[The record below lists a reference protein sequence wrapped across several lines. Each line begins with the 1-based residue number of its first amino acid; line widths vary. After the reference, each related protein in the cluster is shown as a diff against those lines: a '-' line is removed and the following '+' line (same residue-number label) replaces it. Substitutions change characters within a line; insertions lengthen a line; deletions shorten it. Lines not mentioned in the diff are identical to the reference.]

1 MKEKIIKVIIYILL
15 VIYIIP
21 FIYFMC
27 YFNWEYAKKNGFVSW
42 LCFGEV
48 VATAKSIIW
57 PYYVFLNKESNEI
70 EVINKNDLD
79 SIDHFK
85 NSRINSDSAL
95 LLIRTSSI
103 IGDSLEFQNITPYDK
118 KQIINLLNTA
128 IKEAKLVNNDLLD
141 KIHPELP
148 EKYTKNYIIGLEMIR
163 VGINNNERNK
173 LLVGYNNLG
182 YYILWSQSNEEDFFK
197 NYKQNILYEEIQE

>member
-1 MKEKIIKVIIYILL
+1 MKEKIIKIIIYILL

-21 FIYFMC
+21 FAYFMF

-48 VATAKSIIW
+48 VVTAKSIIW
-57 PYYVFLNKESNEI
+57 PYYVFLNKESNVT
-70 EVINKNDLD
+70 EVINQNDLD
-79 SIDHFK
+79 SINHFK

-118 KQIINLLNTA
+118 KQIVNLLNTA

-141 KIHPELP
+141 KIHPELS
-148 EKYTKNYIIGLEMIR
+148 EKYAKHYIIGLEMIKA
-163 VGINNNERNK
+163 GINNNERNK
-173 LLVGYNNLG
+173 LLVGYNYLG

-197 NYKQNILYEEIQE
+197 NYK

>member
-1 MKEKIIKVIIYILL
+1 MKEKIIKIIIYVLL

-21 FIYFMC
+21 FNYFMF
-27 YFNWEYAKKNGFVSW
+27 YYNWEYAKKNGFVSW

-48 VATAKSIIW
+48 VATTKSIIW
-57 PYYVFLNKESNEI
+57 PYYVFLYKKSNEI
-70 EVINKNDLD
+70 EVIHQNDLD
-79 SIDHFK
+79 GINHFK

-103 IGDSLEFQNITPYDK
+103 IGDSLELQNISPSDK

-148 EKYTKNYIIGLEMIR
+148 EKYTKHYIIGLQMIKA
-163 VGINNNERNK
+163 GLNNNERNK
-173 LLVGYNNLG
+173 LLLGYNYFGL
-182 YYILWSQSNEEDFFK
+182 YVLWSQENEEDFLK
-197 NYKQNILYEEIQE
+197 N

>member
-1 MKEKIIKVIIYILL
+1 MKKKIIRIVIYILL
-15 VIYIIP
+15 AIYLIP
-21 FIYFMC
+21 LIYFLL
-27 YFNWEYAKKNGFVSW
+27 YFNWDYARKNGFVSW

-48 VATAKSIIW
+48 VVTAKSIIW
-57 PYYVFLNKESNEI
+57 PYYVFLNKESDEI
-70 EVINKNDLD
+70 VIINQNDLD
-79 SIDHFK
+79 SISHFK

-103 IGDSLEFQNITPYDK
+103 IGDSLEFQNITPSDK

-148 EKYTKNYIIGLEMIR
+148 EKYTKHYIIGLEMIKA
-163 VGINNNERNK
+163 GINNNERNK
-173 LLVGYNNLG
+173 FLLGYNYFG
-182 YYILWSQSNEEDFFK
+182 RYILWFQANEEDFLK
-197 NYKQNILYEEIQE
+197 N